1 MKTFACPYCN
11 TKFPRNKLVDHI
23 IKKHED
29 EIPEDL
35 APAQVGFDIINSK
48 PDHHGT
54 CVVCHGPTK
63 WNSKTQK
70 YFRVCSDACKKKLRE
85 QYKKNMI
92 RVYGKTHLLDDPEQQ
107 EKMLA
112 HRHIS
117 GTYTWDDGTK
127 FTYTGSYE
135 KKLLEFLDD
144 VMNYDSKDVMTPGPV
159 LEYEYKGKKLHWIT
173 DCMILSLNLIIEI
186 KDGGSSP
193 NNRPMKTY
201 REKQIYKE
209 KMITN
214 LGIYNYIRLTDNDF
228 GQLLSMLAEMKFQQV
243 ESNGTDK
250 TPMYRIHESEE
261 NYLKSVG
268 DIAIQELNNTYLPVK
283 MTTTGT
289 MIDESSYEICTL
301 KPINVSQSGRL
312 LFSKSLY
319 EAMDIVHDMF
329 PGIGVECEYI
339 DENNITEGMR
349 IMVVDKT
356 IGDIDVMG

>member
-1 MKTFACPYCN
+1 MKTFACPYC
-11 TKFPRNKLVDHI
+11 KQSFPRNKLIDHI

-35 APAQVGFDIINSK
+35 TPAQVGFDVLNNH
-48 PDHHGT
+48 PDHHGQ

-63 WNSKTQK
+63 WCNKTQK
-70 YFRVCSDACKKKLRE
+70 YFRVCSDKCKKKLRE

-112 HRHIS
+112 HRRIS
-117 GTYTWDDGTK
+117 GTYVWKKDGTK

-135 KKLLEFLDD
+135 KKLLEFLED
-144 VMNYDSKDVMTPGPV
+144 VMDFDSRDIMMPGPV

-186 KDGGSSP
+186 KDGGSHK
-193 NNRPMKTY
+193 NGRPMKSY

-214 LGIYNYIRLTDNDF
+214 MGTYSYLRLTDNNF
-228 GQLLSMLAEMKFQQV
+228 AQLLSILAEMKLQLV
-243 ESNGTDK
+243 DTGSKD
-250 TPMYRIHESEE
+250 PMYRIHESEE

-283 MTTTGT
+283 MTTTGS